1 MRKKINPQ
9 DLFHSLVKLPALTRE
24 LRFNRMVD
32 SYDTII
38 IGAGMSG
45 LAAGIR
51 LAHFDQRVCILERHY
66 TIGGLNSF
74 YRMGGRDYDVGLHA
88 MTNYA
93 KKGTKKGPLAKLI
106 RQLRFSW
113 EDFKLA
119 EQIGSSIRFP
129 GAQLDFSNDIGLLES
144 EIEKNFP
151 GQIDGFRSLCSSLL
165 DYSDMDGDD
174 PRFMQSAREVVASH
188 ISNPLLV
195 EMLICPLMW
204 YGNARE
210 DDMDFGQ
217 FCIMFRACYLEGF
230 GRPYKGVRVIL
241 KNLVKR
247 FRGLGGE
254 LKLRSGVSKIHTEQG
269 RAVGVVLDD
278 GTELQGKR
286 ILSSA
291 GNIET
296 LRLCD
301 DISQPEVA
309 RAGKLSFIESIS
321 VLDRQPK
328 AFDFD
333 RTIVFYNDSE
343 KFHWKRPEDTLCDAR
358 TGVICSPNNYIYDSD
373 EGELADG
380 VIRITTLANHDR
392 WCALPETKYRAAKEE
407 QYEASVASSV
417 RFMPDF
423 RRYVIDTDVFTPKTI
438 RRFTWHDN
446 GAVYG
451 APEKQLDGS
460 THLKNVFLCGT
471 DQGFVGIVGAIVSG
485 ISMANRHCLVAE

>member
-1 MRKKINPQ
+1 M
-9 DLFHSLVKLPALTRE
+9 
-24 LRFNRMVD
+24 
-32 SYDTII
+32 YDTII

-88 MTNYA
+88 MTNFA
-93 KKGTKKGPLAKLI
+93 RQGDKRGPLAKLI
-106 RQLRFSW
+106 RQLRFRW

-129 GAQLDFSNDIGLLES
+129 NISLDFGNDISLLES
-144 EIEKNFP
+144 EIAKHFP
-151 GQIDGFRSLCSSLL
+151 HCVDGFQKLCAALL
-165 DYSDMDGDD
+165 DYDDLDGNN
-174 PRFMQSAREVVASH
+174 PLFNRSAREFLNET
-188 ISNPLLV
+188 IPEPLLR
-195 EMLICPLMW
+195 EMILCPLMW

-230 GRPYKGVRVIL
+230 ARPFKGVRLIL
-241 KNLVKR
+241 KNLVGK

-254 LKLRSGVSKIHTEQG
+254 LKLRSGVSRIHVDNG

-278 GTELQGKR
+278 GTELQAKR

-291 GNIET
+291 GTVET
-296 LRLCD
+296 MRMCD
-301 DISQPEVA
+301 DITTPQIA
-309 RAGKLSFIESIS
+309 KAGQLSFIESIS
-321 VLDRQPK
+321 ILDRQPK
-328 AFDFD
+328 DFGFD

-343 KFHWKRPEDTLCDAR
+343 TFHWRRPETGLCDAR
-358 TGVICSPNNYIYDSD
+358 TGVICSPNNYQYDAED
-373 EGELADG
+373 GTLPDG
-380 VIRITTLANHDR
+380 VIRITTLADHDR
-392 WCALPETKYRAAKEE
+392 WAALDEVKYRAEKVA
-407 QYEASVASSV
+407 QYELSVESSV

-423 RRYVIDTDVFTPKTI
+423 RRYIIDTDVFTPKTI
-438 RRFTWHDN
+438 RRFTYHDN

-451 APEKQLDGS
+451 APDKQLDGK
-460 THLKNVFLCGT
+460 THLENVYLCGT
-471 DQGFVGIVGAIVSG
+471 DQGFVGIVGAILSG
-485 ISMANRHCLVAE
+485 ISMANRHCMTS

>member
-1 MRKKINPQ
+1 M
-9 DLFHSLVKLPALTRE
+9 
-24 LRFNRMVD
+24 
-32 SYDTII
+32 YDTII

-88 MTNYA
+88 MTNFA
-93 KKGTKKGPLAKLI
+93 RKGTKRGPLAKLI

-113 EDFKLA
+113 EDFALA

-129 GAQLDFSNDIGLLES
+129 GVALDFGNDIELLES
-144 EIEKNFP
+144 EIAREFP
-151 GQIDGFRSLCSSLL
+151 NSIDGFRRLCGSLL
-165 DYSDMDGDD
+165 DYDDLAGDN
-174 PRFMQSAREVVASH
+174 PEFHRSAREVLAEMIPDEV
-188 ISNPLLV
+188 LR
-195 EMLICPLMW
+195 EMLLCPLMW

-230 GRPYKGVRVIL
+230 ARPYKGVRVIL
-241 KNLVKR
+241 KNLVRK

-254 LKLRSGVSKIHTEQG
+254 LKLRSGVSRIHVENG

-278 GTELQGKR
+278 GTEIAGKR

-291 GNIET
+291 GTIET

-301 DISQPEVA
+301 DITEVDVA
-309 RAGKLSFIESIS
+309 KAGRLSFIESIS
-321 VLDRQPK
+321 ILDVQPK
-328 AFDFD
+328 EIGFD

-343 KFHWKRPEDTLCDAR
+343 HFHWRKPEQSLCDTR
-358 TGVICSPNNYIYDSD
+358 TGVICSPNNYRYDP
-373 EGELADG
+373 ADGMLPEG
-380 VIRITTLANHDR
+380 VIRITTLADHDR
-392 WCALPETKYRAAKEE
+392 WSNLAEPRYRAEKVA
-407 QYEASVASSV
+407 QYEAAVDSAV

-423 RRYVIDTDVFTPKTI
+423 RRHIVDTDVFTPKTI

-451 APEKQLDGS
+451 APEKQLDGT
-460 THLKNVFLCGT
+460 THVDNLFLCGT

-485 ISMANRHCLVAE
+485 ISMANRHCLTAAH

>member
-1 MRKKINPQ
+1 M
-9 DLFHSLVKLPALTRE
+9 
-24 LRFNRMVD
+24 
-32 SYDTII
+32 YDTII

-88 MTNYA
+88 MTNFA
-93 KKGTKKGPLAKLI
+93 RKGDKRGPLAKLI

-129 GAQLDFSNDIGLLES
+129 GVSLDFSNDIGMLES
-144 EIEKNFP
+144 EIAESFP
-151 GQIDGFRSLCSSLL
+151 DQIDGFKSLCGSLL
-165 DYSDMDGDD
+165 DYSDMDGESPD
-174 PRFMQSAREVVASH
+174 FMRSAREVMAEH
-188 ISNPLLV
+188 ISDPLLI

-241 KNLVKR
+241 KNLVRK

-254 LKLRSGVSKIHTEQG
+254 LKLRSGVSKIHVEDG
-269 RAVGVVLDD
+269 RAAGVTLDD
-278 GTELQGKR
+278 GTEIQGKR

-296 LRLCD
+296 MRMCD
-301 DISQPEVA
+301 DLTTADVA
-309 RAGKLSFIESIS
+309 KAGKLSFIESIS
-321 VLDRQPK
+321 VLDRDPK
-328 AFDFD
+328 DLGFD

-343 KFHWKRPEDTLCDAR
+343 KFHWKRPDDDLCDAR
-358 TGVICSPNNYIYDSD
+358 TGVICSPNNYLYEAD
-373 EGELADG
+373 EGQLPDG
-380 VIRITTLANHDR
+380 IVRITTLANHDR
-392 WCALPETKYRAAKEE
+392 WCELPDAKYQAEKVT
-407 QYEASVASSV
+407 QYDEAVASAV

-423 RRYVIDTDVFTPKTI
+423 RSNVIDTDVFTPKTI

-451 APEKQLDGS
+451 APDKQLDGM
-460 THLKNVFLCGT
+460 THLPNLFLCGT

-485 ISMANRHCLVAE
+485 ISMANRHCLMPS

>member
-1 MRKKINPQ
+1 M
-9 DLFHSLVKLPALTRE
+9 
-24 LRFNRMVD
+24 
-32 SYDTII
+32 YDTII

-88 MTNYA
+88 MTNFA
-93 KKGTKKGPLAKLI
+93 RKGTKRGPMAKLI

-113 EDFKLA
+113 EDFSLA

-129 GAQLDFSNDIGLLES
+129 GVSLDFGNDIELLES
-144 EIEKNFP
+144 EIAREFP
-151 GQIDGFRSLCSSLL
+151 DCVDGFHKLCGSLL
-165 DYSDMDGDD
+165 DYDDLAGDD
-174 PRFMQSAREVVASH
+174 PNFNRSAREVLVDL
-188 ISNPLLV
+188 IPQPLLR
-195 EMLICPLMW
+195 EMLLCPLMW

-230 GRPYKGVRVIL
+230 ARPFKGVRVIL
-241 KNLVKR
+241 KNLVRK

-254 LKLRSGVSKIHTEQG
+254 LKLRSGVSRIRVENGH
-269 RAVGVVLDD
+269 AVGVILDD
-278 GTELQGKR
+278 GTEIEGKR

-291 GNIET
+291 GTVET
-296 LRLCD
+296 MRMCD
-301 DISQPEVA
+301 DITEVEVA
-309 RAGKLSFIESIS
+309 KAGKLSFIESIS
-321 VLDRQPK
+321 ILDVQPK
-328 AFDFD
+328 EIGFD

-343 KFHWKRPEDTLCDAR
+343 TFHWRKPESGLCDTR
-358 TGVICSPNNYIYDSD
+358 TGVICSPNNYRYDDSD
-373 EGELADG
+373 GMLPDG
-380 VIRITTLANHDR
+380 VIRITTLADHDR
-392 WCALPETKYRAAKEE
+392 WCALPDAKYKAEKVA
-407 QYEASVASSV
+407 QYEAAVHSSV

-423 RRYVIDTDVFTPKTI
+423 RRHIIDTDVFTPKTI

-451 APEKQLDGS
+451 APDKQLDGT
-460 THLKNVFLCGT
+460 THVDNLFLCGT
-471 DQGFVGIVGAIVSG
+471 DQGFVGIVGAILSG
-485 ISMANRHCLVAE
+485 ISMANRHCLVSE